1 MNKLPHTPHGQQLA
15 LGMSLKPGKVKSML
29 LTCTDI
35 EKFYG
40 PKRVLDN
47 INLNLQAGE
56 IGVLLGPSGCGKTTL
71 LRIIAGLTEPDNG
84 RIHLDSQDI
93 TQQPVHQRGLG
104 MVFQEYA
111 LFPHKSVFQNVAFG
125 LRMLHWGKAEIED
138 RVGQV
143 LALVGL
149 AGFGNRPIHELSG
162 GEQQR
167 VALARSLAPA
177 PRLILLDE
185 PLGALDRALRERL
198 MLELRQILKEA
209 GNVLGR
215 PEGMTAVYVT
225 HDQAEAFAIADK
237 LVVMNNGRIEQTG
250 PPQAVYRQPATP
262 FVARFLG
269 MENIFE
275 AQLVAENPPT
285 VEIGDWRLEIAPSTI
300 NHLPLTINH
309 SLPALIRPEAAR
321 LAGNETKGVNVVNG
335 RLIQHSFRGRYQLI
349 TIETSHQPPFTLK
362 FELETAV
369 TLPPIGQTVNLA
381 IDPESIIPLESG

>member
-1 MNKLPHTPHGQQLA
+1 
-15 LGMSLKPGKVKSML
+15 ML
-29 LTCTDI
+29 LTCTNI
-35 EKFYG
+35 EKSYG
-40 PKRVLDN
+40 DKQVLHHID
-47 INLNLQAGE
+47 LALQSGE

-71 LRIIAGLTEPDNG
+71 LRIIAGLTTPDNG
-84 RIHLDSQDI
+84 RILLNDQEI
-93 TQQPVHQRGLG
+93 THQPVHQRELG

-111 LFPHKSVFQNVAFG
+111 LFPHKNVEQNVAFG
-125 LRMLHWGKAEIED
+125 LRMLHWDKPAIES
-138 RVGQV
+138 RVKQV
-143 LALVGL
+143 LELVGL
-149 AGFGNRPIHELSG
+149 AGFGSRLIHELSG

-177 PRLILLDE
+177 PGLILLDE

-198 MLELRQILKEA
+198 MLELRQILKDA

-237 LVVMNNGRIEQTG
+237 LVVLNNGRIEQIAA
-250 PPQAVYRQPATP
+250 PQTVYRQPATP

-285 VEIGDWRLEIAPSTI
+285 LAIGDWRLAMA
-300 NHLPLTINH
+300 PLTIHNSQFILH
-309 SLPALIRPEAAR
+309 NSLPVLIRPEAAKFVTNR
-321 LAGNETKGVNVVNG
+321 AKELNVLNG
-335 RLIQHSFRGRYQLI
+335 RLTQHSFRGRYQLV
-349 TIETSHQPPFTLK
+349 TVETDRLTLK

-369 TLPPIGQTVNLA
+369 LLPPVGQNIQLA
-381 IDPESIIPLESG
+381 IDPGSIVPLESG

>member
-1 MNKLPHTPHGQQLA
+1 MVG
-15 LGMSLKPGKVKSML
+15 KPGKVGFML
-29 LTCTDI
+29 LQCSNI
-35 EKFYG
+35 EKAYG
-40 PKRVLDN
+40 EKRVLHQID
-47 INLNLQAGE
+47 LSLAAGE

-71 LRIIAGLTEPDNG
+71 LRIIAGLTVPDNG
-84 RIHLDSQDI
+84 RIHLNNQEI
-93 TQQPVHQRGLG
+93 THQPVHQRGLG

-111 LFPHKSVFQNVAFG
+111 LFPHKNVFQNVAFG
-125 LRMLHWGKAEIED
+125 MRMLHWSKAEIED

-149 AGFGNRPIHELSG
+149 AGFGSRPIHELSG

-198 MLELRQILKEA
+198 MLDLRQILKEA

-250 PPQAVYRQPATP
+250 PPLAVYRQPATP

-275 AQLVAENPPT
+275 AKLVAQNPFT
-285 VEIGDWRLEIAPSTI
+285 LEIGEWSLEIAPFTI
-300 NHLPLTINH
+300 HNSQFTLHNSFPL
-309 SLPALIRPEAAR
+309 LIRPEAAR
-321 LAGNETKGVNVVNG
+321 LVENDTKAANVVNG
-335 RLIQHSFRGRYQLI
+335 RLTQHSFRGRYQFISL
-349 TIETSHQPPFTLK
+349 TTSHQPPLILK

-369 TLPPIGQTVNLA
+369 TLPPIGQTVALA
-381 IDPESIIPLESG
+381 IDPHGIIPLESG